1 MSDTKIATRA
11 PGSARWRTQLRP
23 EAVLPQAL
31 ILVGFAFFVYA
42 IAGNVRENL
51 AALGLRFGF
60 DFLSHTAGFRIGE
73 SLIPYTPSD
82 SILRA
87 LGVGLVNTLRVAIA
101 GAIIAT
107 VLGTLLGVLRLTT
120 NPVVVA
126 LTRAYIEIV
135 RNTPLLLQLVLWQV
149 VMLKL
154 PPVRQALNPLPGIYL
169 SQRGL
174 KIPSFEFGDEAAAIG
189 WALAVAI
196 VLCIANALR
205 RKYLSGDT
213 TRPTWHQ
220 NLLLLIALP
229 IAAAFYTGGA
239 PALSVP
245 ELRGFN
251 FVGGSTLSPEFTALL
266 IGLVV
271 YATAFIAE
279 IVRSGIQTVPAGQW
293 EAARALGLR
302 PGRIVRLIVLPQAL
316 RAIIPPLTNQYL
328 NLTKNSSLAV
338 VVGYPELASVS
349 NTIINQT
356 GHAIETIA
364 IFMGVYLILSL
375 TTSVGMNIYNAR
387 IALKTR

>member
-11 PGSARWRTQLRP
+11 PGSARWRAQFRP
-23 EAVLPQAL
+23 EALLPQAL
-31 ILVGFAFFVYA
+31 ILLGFALFVYA

-60 DFLSHTAGFRIGE
+60 DFLSQTAGFRIGE
-73 SLIPYTPSD
+73 SLIRYSPSD

-87 LGVGLVNTLRVAIA
+87 LGVGFVNTLRVAIA

-174 KIPSFEFGDEAAAIG
+174 KIPSLELGDEAAVIG
-189 WALAVAI
+189 WALAAAI
-196 VLCIANALR
+196 VLCVANLLR
-205 RKYLSGDT
+205 RKYLSRDT
-213 TRPTWHQ
+213 TRPIWHQ
-220 NLLLLIALP
+220 NLSLLIALP
-229 IAAAFYTGGA
+229 VAAALYAGGT

-302 PGRIVRLIVLPQAL
+302 PGRIVQLIVLPQAL

-349 NTIINQT
+349 NTVINQT
-356 GHAIETIA
+356 GQAIETIA

-375 TTSVGMNIYNAR
+375 ATSVGMNVYNAR

>member
-11 PGSARWRTQLRP
+11 PGSASWRAQLRP
-23 EAVLPQAL
+23 ETLLPQAL
-31 ILVGFAFFVYA
+31 ILVGFALFVYA

-189 WALAVAI
+189 LALVAAI
-196 VLCIANALR
+196 VLCVVNLLR
-205 RKYLSGDT
+205 RKYLSSDA
-213 TRPTWHQ
+213 TRPIWHQ
-220 NLLLLIALP
+220 NISLLIAMP
-229 IAAAFYTGGA
+229 IAAALYVGGT
-239 PALSVP
+239 PTLSVP

>member
-11 PGSARWRTQLRP
+11 PRSARWRAQLRP
-23 EAVLPQAL
+23 GTLLPQAL
-31 ILVGFAFFVYA
+31 ILIGFALCLYA
-42 IAGNVRENL
+42 IVGNVRENL

-60 DFLSHTAGFRIGE
+60 DFLFQTAGFRIGE

-87 LGVGLVNTLRVAIA
+87 LGVGFVNTLRAAIA

-154 PPVRQALNPLPGIYL
+154 PPVRQALNPLPGVYL

-174 KIPSFEFGDEAAAIG
+174 KIPSFEFGDDAAAIG

-196 VLCIANALR
+196 VLCAANLLR
-205 RKYLSGDT
+205 RKYLSGDAA
-213 TRPTWHQ
+213 RPIWHQ
-220 NLLLLIALP
+220 NLSLLIALP
-229 IAAAFYTGGA
+229 IVAAFYAGGV
-239 PALSVP
+239 PVLSVP

-356 GHAIETIA
+356 GQAIETIA

-375 TTSVGMNIYNAR
+375 ATSVGMNVYNAR
-387 IALKTR
+387 IALRTR

>member
-31 ILVGFAFFVYA
+31 ILVGFAFFIYA

-196 VLCIANALR
+196 VLCVANLMR
-205 RKYLSGDT
+205 RKYLSGDPT
-213 TRPTWHQ
+213 QPTWHQ
-220 NLLLLIALP
+220 NLLLLITVP
-229 IAAAFYTGGA
+229 IAAALYAGGA